1 MDGYIAGG
9 GYEAITKA
17 LKEMQPSDV
26 IREVN
31 ASGLRGRGGGGFPA
45 GKKWKSVLDSSK
57 KREQT
62 RYVVCNAA
70 EGEPGTY
77 KDRSLIRSNPHQLIE
92 GVILASYAIGAH
104 EAYIYVNSHEGREG
118 KILETALAEA
128 GEKGFTGNNILGSS
142 FNLVLKLF
150 NAPDSY
156 VAGEETAMLEV
167 IEGKTAKPRMKPPYY
182 PFQQGLFGQPTL
194 VNNAETL
201 SNIPHIIRHGG
212 EWFSLIGS
220 AESPGTMLF
229 TLTGDIKMPGVY
241 EAPLGTSLRS
251 LIYDCGGG
259 MKEGKEFKA
268 AFPGGPSVPMVRK
281 LDIAMDF
288 DSLRKAGSALGS
300 GGVIVY
306 AADQC
311 MVKAAL
317 ETARFF
323 KEGSCGLCP
332 PCVKGPAQLVAILE
346 RIEEGKGEV
355 ADLRSIE
362 EICHFIRG
370 RGYCYLVTGAAL
382 STASIFTAFKPEFKT
397 HISNKKCPFK
407 GH

>member
-1 MDGYIAGG
+1 MRVLLSNNIPLAGFQFIEPLSIDEYVAGG
-9 GYEAITKA
+9 GYQALTKA
-17 LKEMQPSDV
+17 LKEMQPSEI
-26 IREVN
+26 IREVKT
-31 ASGLRGRGGGGFPA
+31 SGLRGRGGGGFPT
-45 GKKWKSVLDSSK
+45 GEKWELLLKFSK
-57 KREQT
+57 KGEQT
-62 RYVVCNAA
+62 KYVICNAA

-92 GVILASYAIGAH
+92 GVILASYAVGAH
-104 EAYIYVNSHEGREG
+104 EAYLYVNSHEGREG

-128 GEKGFTGNNILGSS
+128 KEKGFTGNNILGIG
-142 FNLVLKLF
+142 FNLEIKSF

-167 IEGKTAKPRMKPPYY
+167 MEGRAARPRMKPPYY
-182 PFQQGLFGQPTL
+182 PSHQGLYGKPTL

-212 EWFSLIGS
+212 DWFSLIGS

-281 LDIAMDF
+281 LDIAMD
-288 DSLRKAGSALGS
+288 
-300 GGVIVY
+300 V
-306 AADQC
+306 DQIF
-311 MVKAAL
+311 
-317 ETARFF
+317 E
-323 KEGSCGLCP
+323 
-332 PCVKGPAQLVAILE
+332 Q
-346 RIEEGKGEV
+346 
-355 ADLRSIE
+355 
-362 EICHFIRG
+362 IR
-370 RGYCYLVTGAAL
+370 
-382 STASIFTAFKPEFKT
+382 P
-397 HISNKKCPFK
+397 NK
-407 GH
+407 

>member
-1 MDGYIAGG
+1 MDGYVAGG
-9 GYEAITKA
+9 GYQALSKA
-17 LKEMQPSDV
+17 LKEMQPSEV
-26 IREVN
+26 IREIK
-31 ASGLRGRGGGGFPA
+31 ASGLRGRGGGGFPT
-45 GKKWKSVLDSSK
+45 GEKWESLFKSSK
-57 KREQT
+57 KGEQT
-62 RYVVCNAA
+62 RYVICNAA

-92 GVILASYAIGAH
+92 GVILASYAVGAH

-128 GEKGFTGNNILGSS
+128 KEKGFTGNNILGSG
-142 FNLVLKLF
+142 FNLEIKSF

-156 VAGEETAMLEV
+156 VAGEETAMLEA

-182 PFQQGLFGQPTL
+182 PFQQGLFGKPTL

-212 EWFSLIGS
+212 DWFSLIGS

-229 TLTGDIKMPGVY
+229 TLTGDIRMPGVY

-259 MKEGKEFKA
+259 MKEGREFKA
-268 AFPGGPSVPMVRK
+268 AFPGGPSVPIVRE

-288 DSLRKAGSALGS
+288 AALKKAGSALGS

-306 AADQC
+306 AADRC

-323 KEGSCGLCP
+323 KDGSCGLCP
-332 PCVKGPAQLVAILE
+332 PCVKGTAQLAEILN
-346 RIEEGKGEV
+346 RIEEGKGKTE
-355 ADLRSIE
+355 DLRSIE

-370 RGYCYLVTGAAL
+370 RGYCYLVTGASL
-382 STASIFTAFKPEFKT
+382 SAASILASFKPEFKT
-397 HISNKKCPFK
+397 HISNKKCPSK